1 MQTAGIK
8 IRRKVRI
15 KRHSYGNHNP
25 VFPIT
30 QITIRKGTNKMAYLE
45 IEKVIGREIMD
56 SRGNPTVEAEVLLA
70 DGTIGRGTAPSGA
83 STGEFEALE
92 LRDGD
97 KARYGGKGVTKAVEN
112 INTTI
117 NDALVGLDAS
127 DIYAVDRAMLAA
139 DGTKDKSNLG
149 ANAILAVSIAAAR
162 AAAISLDIPLYRFL
176 GGVSGNRLP
185 VPMMN
190 ILNGG
195 AHATNTVD
203 TQEFMIMPVGA
214 PTFKEAL
221 RWCAEVFH
229 SLAKIL
235 KAKGL
240 ATSVGDEGG
249 FAPNLSSDD
258 ETIETILEAVKAAGY
273 EPGKDFMIAMDA
285 ASSEWKSEKGKGYY
299 HQPKSGRDFT
309 SDELIQHWADLVEKY
324 PIISIEDALDEEDWE
339 GWQKLTKELGDKVQL
354 VGDDLFVTNTER
366 LSKGISLGCGNSILI
381 KLNQIG
387 SVSETLEAIKMA
399 HKAGYTAISS
409 HRSGETADTTIA
421 DLAVALNTCQI
432 KTGAPS
438 RSERVAKYNQ
448 LLRIEEEL
456 GDAAVYPG
464 MQAFNV
470 KR

>member
-1 MQTAGIK
+1 MCYST
-8 IRRKVRI
+8 
-15 KRHSYGNHNP
+15 
-25 VFPIT
+25 
-30 QITIRKGTNKMAYLE
+30 
-45 IEKVIGREIMD
+45 IEKLYARQIID
-56 SRGNPTVEAEVLLA
+56 SRGNPTVEAEVTLS
-70 DGTIGRGTAPSGA
+70 DGTVARGAAPSGA

-97 KARYGGKGVTKAVEN
+97 KARYGGKGVMKAVEN
-112 INTTI
+112 VNNII
-117 NDALVGLDAS
+117 APALAGADAA
-127 DIYAVDRAMLAA
+127 DIYAVDKIMLDL
-139 DGTKDKSNLG
+139 DGTKDKSKLG
-149 ANAILAVSIAAAR
+149 ANAILAVSIAASR
-162 AAAISLDIPLYRFL
+162 AAAGSLGLPLYKFL
-176 GGVSGNRLP
+176 GGVQGTKLP

-214 PTFKEAL
+214 PTFSEAL
-221 RWCAEVFH
+221 RWCTEVFH
-229 SLAKIL
+229 ALAKIL
-235 KAKGL
+235 KDRGL

-249 FAPNLSSDD
+249 FAPNLSSDE
-258 ETIETILEAVKAAGY
+258 ETIETILEAVKLAGY
-273 EPGKDFMIAMDA
+273 EPKKDFMIAMDA
-285 ASSEWKSEKGKGYY
+285 ASSEWKSEKGKGFY

-309 SDELIQHWADLVEKY
+309 TDELIDHWEALVDKY

-339 GWQKLTKELGDKVQL
+339 GWKRLTDRLGKKVQL

-366 LSKGISLGCGNSILI
+366 LEKGIAGGCANSILI

-387 SVSETLEAIKMA
+387 TVSETLEAIKMA

-409 HRSGETADTTIA
+409 HRSGETEDTTIA

-456 GDAAVYPG
+456 GSAAQYPG
-464 MQAFNV
+464 MNAFNV
-470 KR
+470 QK